1 MKTSPRSGG
10 FFQLFWQVYGE
21 NIRFLAFPGYLGKM
35 VQPWENSRSI
45 GISDKPG
52 MVGGA
57 TWGLFTGWRQ
67 RGMVSSRWTPGRRI
81 WYTWPADIND
91 PTRKM
96 LKKTE
101 ENPQN
106 RRRRG
111 TVRGG
116 FTCWNSKNV
125 KISLQVHWMFVDP
138 QKEDVSFHLILSVSP
153 SSNSLHPFPTVPLEF
168 LLNIFKT
175 ALPGSDEQRWSERD
189 RREPEKTWDGEGY
202 FCSSHR
208 FIVGFNQVTRFLLQV
223 TRMEHLRQEDICNC
237 IPPILVDR
245 HEIFQVDETQK
256 VLEVLGWYTQFV

>member
-153 SSNSLHPFPTVPLEF
+153 SSNSLHLSPLSHWSFCWTFSKQHSQEVM
-168 LLNIFKT
+168 NSDDQNATEGNPKKHGMGKVIFVHLTDSSLDSTRSHVFCSKLQGWNT
-175 ALPGSDEQRWSERD
+175 CD
-189 RREPEKTWDGEGY
+189 RRIY
-202 FCSSHR
+202 V
-208 FIVGFNQVTRFLLQV
+208 IVY
-223 TRMEHLRQEDICNC
+223 
-237 IPPILVDR
+237 P
-245 HEIFQVDETQK
+245 
-256 VLEVLGWYTQFV
+256 QF